1 MGRVAPAEE
10 GIMRKAQ
17 IDMLIAAMLDSHK
30 SVSDLNLTVDRPPQ
44 VESDGVLVP
53 VKVSPPIENLTPFQT
68 EIFALNLMHN
78 DRRLTQMLLEQG
90 SCDSS
95 YFLAGRA
102 RFRVNVFFQRGNLSI
117 AMRKL
122 GTMVP
127 SIDSLKLPEA
137 FRKAT
142 KEKTGLV
149 LVTGSTGVGKSTSI
163 AALLR
168 EFNETQSIHIVTL
181 EDPVEFVHPNIK
193 ATFNQ
198 RELGG
203 DFDTFANG
211 LRAALRQAP
220 KIILVGEI
228 RDRETAE
235 LCLKAS
241 ETGHLV
247 LSTLHTVDAGQ
258 TIHRLIGMFDPGE
271 EKHLRQRL
279 ADTVRWIVGQRLLP
293 KVGGGRIAI
302 FDILGNNIRT
312 HESILLGES
321 EGKTFYEIQE
331 ASVPFGMQTFDQ
343 AIIKAYAEGLIT
355 QEIAE
360 LYATRKAVVQR
371 GIDKLKQSRGQKT
384 TDIEGLAL
392 DTGYTRSMKKK

>member
-1 MGRVAPAEE
+1 
-10 GIMRKAQ
+10 MRKAQ

-122 GTMVP
+122 ETMVP

-211 LRAALRQAP
+211 LRAAVRQAP
-220 KIILVGEI
+220 NVILVGEM
-228 RDRETAE
+228 RDRETVE
-235 LCLKAS
+235 LALKAS

-247 LSTLHTVDAGQ
+247 LSTVHTVDAGQ
-258 TIHRLIGMFDPGE
+258 PVHRILGMFDQEE
-271 EKHLRQRL
+271 EKLIRQRL

-293 KVGGGRIAI
+293 KVGGGRIAVH
-302 FDILGNNIRT
+302 DILGNNIRT
-312 HESILLGES
+312 RESILTGES

-343 AIIKAYAEGLIT
+343 AIVKVYSQGLIT
-355 QEIAE
+355 QETAE
-360 LYATRKAVVQR
+360 LYASRKAIVQR
-371 GIDKLKQSRGQKT
+371 GIDKIKQSRGEKT
-384 TDIEGLAL
+384 TDIQGLTL
-392 DTGYTRSMKKK
+392 DSGYARTVKKK